1 MNTPQKIFTADTGL
15 HDRLPD
21 LDLTVSQLHQIVR
34 AGAVARR
41 RSSPLHPRNHAG
53 FNDWS
58 ECIAESRRLLL
69 PTGWKKEDADGLP
82 LIVHPSGAFAFTVAT
97 GDGATGDVSQVPRTK
112 YPKGAK
118 TLREVAKNQQPSL
131 FEEKAEPLTKATRDF
146 WILLR
151 ARNGNEVAL
160 EFSKPSIYAEATK
173 EKAYVSGWSQ
183 RLIVPSISI
192 YRQVPSDLLDQST
205 GEIDIQIDKR

>member
-1 MNTPQKIFTADTGL
+1 MTVPFKIFTVESGSQQRL
-15 HDRLPD
+15 HEMS
-21 LDLTVSQLHQIVR
+21 LTVDQLHQIVR
-34 AGAVARR
+34 SGAIVRR

-58 ECIAESRRLLL
+58 ECIAEARRMLL
-69 PTGWKKEDADGLP
+69 PEGWKMEDTDGLP

-97 GDGATGDVSQVPRTK
+97 GDGSTGDISQVPRTK

-118 TLREVAKNQQPSL
+118 TLHEVAQNQQLSFDDPEPST
-131 FEEKAEPLTKATRDF
+131 ARRSRDF

-151 ARNGNEVAL
+151 ARKGNEIVL
-160 EFSKPSIYAEATK
+160 EFSKPSMYAEAANG
-173 EKAYVSGWSQ
+173 KAFVTGWSQ
-183 RLIVPSISI
+183 RIIVPPVSIS
-192 YRQVPSDLLDQST
+192 RQVSSDLMSQIT